1 MKEEVIR
8 ASNKLKISSIFNKSF
23 IAGIGG
29 YILFLSILLI
39 TKLVATFI
47 QPDGNVLFETADF
60 ILPIIGF
67 FLLFLIKFLENYK
80 ES

>member
-1 MKEEVIR
+1 MQEEVIR
-8 ASNKLKISSIFNKSF
+8 SSNKLKISSIISKSF

-29 YILFLSILLI
+29 YILFLSILLL
-39 TKLVATFI
+39 TKVVSMLI
-47 QPDGNVLFETADF
+47 QPVGNVQFETADF

-67 FLLFLIKFLENYK
+67 FLLFLIRFLENYK